1 MSFDDHPADRQS
13 YSHAGGFRG
22 EEGIEDTLEVFSVD
36 ACSRVFE
43 RYQYPICFDD
53 SGSHLQ

>member
-22 EEGIEDTLEVFSVD
+22 EEGIEDTLDVFWIYSGAGVLHRYRD
-36 ACSRVFE
+36 AVRF
-43 RYQYPICFDD
+43 RDAFDR
-53 SGSHLQ
+53 